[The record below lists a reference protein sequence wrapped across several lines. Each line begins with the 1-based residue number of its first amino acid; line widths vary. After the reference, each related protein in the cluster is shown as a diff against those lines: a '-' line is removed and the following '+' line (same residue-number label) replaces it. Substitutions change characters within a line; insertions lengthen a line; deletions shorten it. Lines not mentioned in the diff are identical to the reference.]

1 MKSIRTALLLTL
13 ITGVVL
19 GVFGSRW
26 LTKSAGLQGDTV
38 QTAPGTPATSA
49 VQTTGVQ
56 LATVTQVTLPHGVT
70 AVGSLRSENAVV
82 LRPEI
87 TGRITEINFT
97 EGRKVTQG
105 QTLVRL
111 DDRVLAA
118 QLQQAQAN
126 LSLANSQYRRA
137 VALNKQG
144 FISKQAQ
151 DEALSQL
158 ALQQAAVAL
167 AKAQLDKTV
176 IQAPFDG
183 VIGLRLVSLGDY
195 VSPGSDLVPLESI
208 QPLQVDFR
216 IPEHYLAAVS
226 VGSQISLTLDALPG
240 QTHDGQV
247 VAISP
252 VVDVGGR
259 SILLRANVPN
269 VDEHLRPG
277 MFARVQLRFVDQE
290 SLLVPETALSPSGES
305 QYVFRVQDGR
315 VQRVAVSVGLR
326 RDAMVEI
333 LQGLDVGDQVVVSG
347 LQKVKDGT
355 LVHVLPSTPAAGA

>member
-1 MKSIRTALLLTL
+1 MKSTRIALLVTL
-13 ITGVVL
+13 IVGVVL

-26 LTKSAGLQGDTV
+26 LSQTGLSPTDPAQKA
-38 QTAPGTPATSA
+38 TATPA

-56 LATVTQVTLPHGVT
+56 VAVVTQVTLPHGVT
-70 AVGSLRSENAVV
+70 AVGSLRSENAVI

-97 EGRKVTQG
+97 EGSKVTKG

-126 LSLANSQYRRA
+126 LNLANSQYRRA
-137 VALNKQG
+137 AALNKQG

-151 DEALSQL
+151 DESLSQL

-167 AKAQLDKTV
+167 AKAQLVKTV

-216 IPEHYLAAVS
+216 IPEQYLAS
-226 VGSQISLTLDALPG
+226 VAIGSRISLTLDALPG
-240 QTHDGQV
+240 QTHEGQV
-247 VAISP
+247 AAISP

-269 VDEHLRPG
+269 VNEHLWPG

-305 QYVFRVQDGR
+305 QYVFRVQEGR
-315 VQRVAVSVGLR
+315 AQRVAVSVGLR
-326 RDAMVEI
+326 RDGLVEI

-347 LQKVKDGT
+347 LQKIQDGT
-355 LVHVLPSTPAAGA
+355 QVHVLPSTPNAGA

>member
-1 MKSIRTALLLTL
+1 MKSVRIALLLTL
-13 ITGVVL
+13 VVGIVL
-19 GVFGSRW
+19 GVLGARW
-26 LTKSAGLQGDTV
+26 LIQPGIQQGTTTQAAV
-38 QTAPGTPATSA
+38 APAPAVA
-49 VQTTGVQ
+49 TTGVQ
-56 LATVTQVTLPHGVT
+56 LAPVTQVSLPHGVT
-70 AVGSLRSENAVV
+70 AVGSLRSENAVI

-97 EGRKVTQG
+97 EGRKVIQG

-118 QLQQAQAN
+118 QLQQSQAN
-126 LSLANSQYRRA
+126 LSLANSQHKRA

-167 AKAQLDKTV
+167 AKAQLGKTV
-176 IQAPFDG
+176 ILAPFDG
-183 VIGLRLVSLGDY
+183 VIGLRMVSLGDY

-208 QPLQVDFR
+208 HPLQVDFR
-216 IPEHYLAAVS
+216 IPEQYLSS
-226 VGSQISLTLDALPG
+226 VAIGSRISLTLDALPG
-240 QTHDGQV
+240 QIYEGQV
-247 VAISP
+247 AAISP

-269 VDEHLRPG
+269 TNEHLRPG
-277 MFARVQLRFVDQE
+277 MFARVQLQFVDQD

-305 QYVFRVQDGR
+305 QYVFRVEDGR
-315 VQRVAVSVGLR
+315 AQRVAVSLGLR
-326 RDAMVEI
+326 RDGMVEI
-333 LQGLDVGDQVVVSG
+333 LQGLNVGDQVVVSG
-347 LQKVKDGT
+347 LQKIQDGT
-355 LVHVLPSTPAAGA
+355 PVHVLPSTPNAGA